1 VSETAGTPWEKQA
14 SSSATG
20 DSDPSAEADRGGYLG
35 FVAHEVRNPLSTAL
49 WTAELLARMAP
60 EERGGARGEKLSAM
74 CLRSLARV
82 RQLVE
87 DHLLCE
93 RLDAGGLP
101 VRAEVVSLADL
112 VTAVLAKRPL
122 EPGQLDAKLAD
133 GPADLEVDRSLLERA
148 LEGVLAQAGRGGEP
162 VRLESRRDGD
172 QVELWVTGDPPAPDA
187 LADPKK
193 GSPSDQK
200 GRALALPVSRRAM
213 QALGG
218 SLAVRDGAYVLT
230 LRVTGDT
237 PDTP

>member
-1 VSETAGTPWEKQA
+1 
-14 SSSATG
+14 
-20 DSDPSAEADRGGYLG
+20 
-35 FVAHEVRNPLSTAL
+35 
-49 WTAELLARMAP
+49 
-60 EERGGARGEKLSAM
+60 
-74 CLRSLARV
+74 
-82 RQLVE
+82 
-87 DHLLCE
+87 
-93 RLDAGGLP
+93 
-101 VRAEVVSLADL
+101 
-112 VTAVLAKRPL
+112 
-122 EPGQLDAKLAD
+122 
-133 GPADLEVDRSLLERA
+133 
-148 LEGVLAQAGRGGEP
+148 

-200 GRALALPVSRRAM
+200 GRALALPASRRAM